1 MENEANLQ
9 DDHDGGDGGC
19 SDGVEMEKT
28 NLQRHCC
35 GHGGGRSVGVK
46 DEVVQT
52 DGGGDSAG
60 EKLGVF
66 GDHKDR

>member
-1 MENEANLQ
+1 M
-9 DDHDGGDGGC
+9 
-19 SDGVEMEKT
+19 KTT

-52 DGGGDSAG
+52 VGGRDSAG
-60 EKLGVF
+60 EKLGV
-66 GDHKDR
+66 RANRIN